1 MAHGEDIRRAVRA
14 AFIFQQLGLEVA
26 ALKSGVPIAT
36 AKRWKRDALA
46 AGDDWEKA
54 RAAQMIAGGGIEDV
68 VRQTLAVVVQQVQA
82 TVETIQ
88 ASPDMPPA
96 EKVKALSSLADAYNK
111 LMAAS
116 RRLMPETDR
125 LAVGMDVMRRLGEF
139 IRAQHPRHGAAFAEV
154 LEPFADELARA
165 YGSQQ

>member
-14 AFIFQQLGLEVA
+14 AFIFQQLTLEVSA
-26 ALKSGVPIAT
+26 QRSGVPLAT
-36 AKRWKRDALA
+36 ARRWKRDALD
-46 AGDDWEKA
+46 AGDDWDKA

-68 VRQTLAVVVQQVQA
+68 VRQTLAVVVQQVQS
-82 TVETIQ
+82 TVDAIQ

-96 EKVKALSSLADAYNK
+96 EKVKALASLADAYNK

-125 LAVGMDVMRRLGEF
+125 LAVATDVVRRLGEF
-139 IRAQHPRHGAAFAEV
+139 VRSRHPRHVAAFAEI
-154 LEPFADELARA
+154 LEPFADELART
-165 YGSQQ
+165 YGGQ